1 MSVTIK
7 DVEHVAKLARLEFTQ
22 DEKKM
27 FTRQLNQI
35 LEYMEKLNELDTTN
49 VEPLSHVI
57 ELNNIFREDKVRAS
71 YPAEEILK
79 NAPVKTEKFFK
90 VPKVIGDQ
98 PDRRLAGR

>member
-7 DVEHVAKLARLEFTQ
+7 DVEHVAKLARLEFTEE
-22 DEKKM
+22 EKKM

-57 ELNNIFREDKVRAS
+57 DLSNVFREDRVRPS
-71 YPAEEILK
+71 YPVEEVLK
-79 NAPVKTEKFFK
+79 NAPAKTEKFFK
-90 VPKVIGDQ
+90 VPKVIGE
-98 PDRRLAGR
+98 R